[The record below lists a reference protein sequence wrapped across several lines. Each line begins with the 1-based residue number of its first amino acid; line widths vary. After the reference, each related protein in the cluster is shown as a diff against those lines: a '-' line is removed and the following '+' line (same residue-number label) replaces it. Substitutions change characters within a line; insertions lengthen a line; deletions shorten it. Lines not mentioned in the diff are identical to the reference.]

1 MATKATRINTTL
13 KCSECGEHNY
23 ISTRNK
29 KTHPNKLEIKKY
41 CHRCNKMTIH
51 KEAK

>member
-1 MATKATRINTTL
+1 MASKRDQVIL

-23 ISTRNK
+23 ITTRNK
-29 KTHPNKLEIKKY
+29 KTHPNKMEIKKY
-41 CHRCNKMTIH
+41 CSRCKKETLH